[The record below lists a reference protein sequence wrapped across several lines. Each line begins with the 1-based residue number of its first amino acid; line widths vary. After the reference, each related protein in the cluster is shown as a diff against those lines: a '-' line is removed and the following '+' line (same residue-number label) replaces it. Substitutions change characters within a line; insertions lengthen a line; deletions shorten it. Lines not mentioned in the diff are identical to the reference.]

1 MTTTG
6 VVAHLML
13 TALLLYLAWLTPT
26 LSARTVRFGVR
37 VPDSRVEDPLV
48 QRETTR
54 FRTTLLISGVIIAL
68 AGVGLIITAGIALT
82 PVPVFALIIVW
93 YLLYFRANKAITAAK
108 RDQDWFAG
116 VRQGVTAD
124 TTLRSDPPKF
134 PWVWLLLP
142 VLVVAASVVIGIIR
156 YPDLPNPLPVHFDAA
171 GNANRF
177 EPKSVGSVFTVVF
190 IQAGLTVLLSAL
202 AVLISRGPADVD
214 PARPSSSVRAHREFV
229 ARLGK
234 GLVAMTTLVDLG
246 LLASDWA
253 IWSGDRQSGALLPL
267 TLGPILV
274 GVALLV
280 IIVLQRNRSGDGAD
294 EGTGLSHR
302 DDDKNW
308 VGGVIYRNREDPS
321 WFVQR
326 RFGVGWTV
334 NFGNPVAMVTC
345 VGLTVV
351 VIAFGLLLPLIL
363 R

>member
-6 VVAHLML
+6 VVAHLVL
-13 TALLLYLAWLTPT
+13 TALLLYLAWLTPK

-37 VPDSRVEDPLV
+37 VPDDRVDDPV
-48 QRETTR
+48 VRRETTR

-68 AGVGLIITAGIALT
+68 IGVGLILTAGIALM
-82 PVPVFALIIVW
+82 PVAIFVEIIVW

-108 RDQDWFAG
+108 RDQEWFAG

-134 PWVWLLLP
+134 PWAWLLLP
-142 VLVVAASVVIGIIR
+142 VLVVAASVVLGIIR
-156 YPDLPNPLPVHFDAA
+156 YPALPDPLPVHFDLNGNPNRYAA
-171 GNANRF
+171 
-177 EPKSVGSVFTVVF
+177 KSIGSAFTVVF
-190 IQAGLTVLLSAL
+190 VQIGLTLVFGAIGVL
-202 AVLISRGPADVD
+202 VSRGPADVD
-214 PARPSSSVRAHREFV
+214 PARPASSVRAHREFI

-234 GLVAMTTLVDLG
+234 AFIGFATLVDLG
-246 LLASDWA
+246 LLGADWA
-253 IWSGDRQSGALLPL
+253 IWGGTAQTGVILPL

-274 GVALLV
+274 GIALLV
-280 IIVLQRNRSGDGAD
+280 MIVVQRNRDGDGKD

-308 VGGVIYRNREDPS
+308 IGGAIYRNANDPS

-326 RFGVGWTV
+326 RFGFGWTV
-334 NFGNPVAMVTC
+334 NIGNRVALITC
-345 VGLTVV
+345 AGFVLV
-351 VIAFGLLLPLIL
+351 VIAFGALLPFVL